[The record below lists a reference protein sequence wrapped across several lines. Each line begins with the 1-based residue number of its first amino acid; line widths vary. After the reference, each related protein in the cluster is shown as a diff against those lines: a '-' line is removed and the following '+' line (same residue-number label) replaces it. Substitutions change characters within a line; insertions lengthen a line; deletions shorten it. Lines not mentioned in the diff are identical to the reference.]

1 MSVYLQRKNQ
11 ESKLAIL
18 PVEQFVEKCSRALV
32 LDVRTPAEYQRGHIP
47 GAVNLPLFTNE
58 ERSVIGTLYKQ
69 QGREP
74 AVLKGLEFVGPR
86 MRAIVESVRTL
97 AAGKPVMVHCWRGG
111 MRSNSVAWL
120 LQTAEMQ
127 VDVLHGGYK
136 AFRQF
141 VLGIFEQKFPFI
153 VLSGA
158 TGTGKTAI
166 LQSLKQAGEQVVDL
180 EGLAHHKGS
189 AFGHLGEANQPTQ
202 QQFENELALQ
212 LLQLNRH
219 QLIWLEDESRYIG
232 SCCLPEAFWRQ
243 KTAAPILLL
252 NMPRELRVQRL
263 MGDYAHFSMDDLR
276 DATQRLTE
284 RLGGANTKHALSLLE
299 QNNLPA
305 FTDFLLQ
312 HYYDKLYQ
320 YGLEKRSAPQIFE
333 LPTHTND
340 AGENARLIL
349 QFVRNNNITDA
360 VINHFKHVTQ

>member
-1 MSVYLQRKNQ
+1 M
-11 ESKLAIL
+11 AIL
-18 PVEQFVEKCSRALV
+18 PVEKFVEKCGHALV

-58 ERSVIGTLYKQ
+58 ERAVVGTLYKQ

-97 AAGKPVMVHCWRGG
+97 ADGKPILVHCWRGG

-120 LQTAEMQ
+120 LQTADMQ
-127 VDVLHGGYK
+127 VDVLQGGYK

-141 VLGIFEQKFPFI
+141 VLGIFEQAFPFI

-166 LQSLKQAGEQVVDL
+166 LQHLQQAGEQVVDL

-189 AFGHLGEANQPTQ
+189 SFGHLGEAGQPTQ

-212 LLQLNRH
+212 LLQMNRK

-252 NMPRELRVQRL
+252 TMPRELRVQRL
-263 MGDYAHFSMDDLR
+263 MDDYAHYSKDDLR
-276 DATQRLTE
+276 DATRRLTE
-284 RLGGANTKHALSLLE
+284 RLGGANTKHALNLLA

-305 FTDFLLQ
+305 FTDFLLA

-333 LPTHTND
+333 LPTQTND
-340 AGENARLIL
+340 AAENARIIL
-349 QFVRNNNITDA
+349 QYVRNNNITEA
-360 VINHFKHVTQ
+360 ILNRLKCVTQ